1 VVRNRSFNS
10 HEASLLLS
18 SSHLVVHKTIK
29 TVLKNVILYC
39 LYCRLFAH
47 PPSQTE
53 IADLAKTALEKYFS
67 SLIEFWAHMEAEN
80 QSLRNSAYAMLDFSS
95 FESEPRCNA
104 T

>member
-1 VVRNRSFNS
+1 MKVRTTQYLLRSIWIPLIAFIAGCS
-10 HEASLLLS
+10 P
-18 SSHLVVHKTIK
+18 
-29 TVLKNVILYC
+29 
-39 LYCRLFAH
+39 AH
-47 PPSQTE
+47 PSQTE
-53 IADLAKTALEKYFS
+53 IADLAKTALKKYFS